1 MKHCLLTFFLA
12 STILVANIAHARNFE
27 SLGGQSGVLQIRTVP
42 AKPAPYQL
50 TTVIIESFSVN
61 LDRSSISWFLNNNL
75 AKEASNQKTFSF
87 KTGGPGSTSNILIA
101 VKTFEGEVI
110 QETINIR
117 PATVDV
123 LWEAESYTPP
133 FYKGKSLYPFQGTVK
148 VVALPNIVTSGGGTI
163 AAKNLIYNWK
173 VDGHPATDAS
183 GYGKSFILFK
193 GDVPLKPATIS
204 VEVSSVDQS
213 YVAEGGTTLTPV
225 QPGVILYEDS
235 PLLGILQNRA
245 LFGNVTLREEE
256 IKIVAIPYFVGVTDR
271 ERSGLTYNWRL
282 NNQKITGSL
291 DKSALSFRQ
300 EKEVAGSAAVSLEV
314 SNPRKIFQTISADLN
329 LFFGKPAEAS
339 IF

>member
-1 MKHCLLTFFLA
+1 MKYLALTLFA
-12 STILVANIAHARNFE
+12 SMLFVTNTAVAQSLE
-27 SLGGQSGVLQIRTVP
+27 SLGGQSGALSVRTIP
-42 AKPAPYQL
+42 ARPAPHQMV
-50 TTVIIESFSVN
+50 TIIIESFSID
-61 LDRSSISWFLNNNL
+61 LDRSSISWFLNNKL
-75 AKEASNQKTFSF
+75 SKEASNQKTFSF
-87 KTGGPGSTSNILIA
+87 KTGGPGSTSNILIV

-110 QETINIR
+110 QEVLNIR

-148 VVALPNIVTSGGGTI
+148 VVALPNIVTSGGGTL

-183 GYGKSFILFK
+183 GYGKSFIFFR
-193 GDVPLKPATIS
+193 GDVPLKPAKIT

-225 QPGVILYEDS
+225 QPGVILYEDN

-245 LFGNVTLREEE
+245 FFGNITLRDEE
-256 IKIVAIPYFVGVTDR
+256 IKIVAIPYFVGVTER
-271 ERSGLTYNWRL
+271 ERSGLSYSWRL
-282 NNQKITGSL
+282 NDQKITGGL

-300 EKEVAGSAAVSLEV
+300 EKEVAGNATVSLEV
-314 SNPRKIFQTISADLN
+314 SNPSKIFQTISTDLN
-329 LFFGKPAEAS
+329 LFFGKQAEAS